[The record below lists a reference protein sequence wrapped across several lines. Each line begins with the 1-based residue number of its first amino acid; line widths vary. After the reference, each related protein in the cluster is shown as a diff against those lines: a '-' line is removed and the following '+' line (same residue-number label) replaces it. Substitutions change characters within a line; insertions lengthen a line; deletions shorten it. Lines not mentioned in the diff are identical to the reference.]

1 MAEDRPDQTSAGQP
15 AGPTVPEQAVG
26 AERVEVHHKHRPVHD
41 WREFLSE
48 ILVIVL
54 GVLIALGMDQFVDN
68 LHWRHKVDQAEQNMR
83 VEMARNRTNAAQ
95 FAILAPCTDAYLD
108 RVRDDLMR
116 HDAADLTRIHQLG
129 EPFVTEAWTATAWD
143 AAVASQI
150 GDHMAADRFLNF
162 AEAFRRAVLMRDIQF
177 RLRDHYTAAMTGR
190 FGLPDDKGR
199 SDELTAEEYLRRDMV
214 LARDI
219 TRDFIANTDAL
230 GVRPDPA
237 RVDIY
242 RRKAAACL
250 AALGPQAS
258 P

>member
-1 MAEDRPDQTSAGQP
+1 MD
-15 AGPTVPEQAVG
+15 
-26 AERVEVHHKHRPVHD
+26 VHHKHHPVHG
-41 WREFLSE
+41 WREFLGE

-54 GVLIALGMDQFVDN
+54 GVLIALGMEQFVDN
-68 LHWRHKVDQAEQNMR
+68 LHWRHKVDQAEENMR
-83 VEMARNRTNAAQ
+83 VEVARDRTNAAQ

-108 RVRDDLMR
+108 RVRSALLSR
-116 HDAADLTRIHQLG
+116 DAADLTRLHRLG

-150 GDHMAADRFLNF
+150 GDHMPTDRFLNF
-162 AEAFRRAVLMRDIQF
+162 AEAFRRAELMRDVQF

-199 SDELTAEEYLRRDMV
+199 SDELTAEEYLRRDMI

-230 GVRPDPA
+230 DIRPDPA
-237 RVDIY
+237 RVDVY

-250 AALGPQAS
+250 ASLGASLALTFRS
-258 P
+258 LY